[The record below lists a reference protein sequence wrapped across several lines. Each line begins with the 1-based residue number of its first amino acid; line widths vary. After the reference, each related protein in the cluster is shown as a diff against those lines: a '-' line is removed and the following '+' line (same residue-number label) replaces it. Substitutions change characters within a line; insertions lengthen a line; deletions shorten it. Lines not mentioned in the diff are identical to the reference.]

1 MAQSESIKRI
11 SYVPGKQMKVPLPA
25 ASSKPEFNAA
35 ALGAILRK
43 SNSQQ
48 EISQTPEIDK
58 KVKMFLSMKK
68 KAFQSNTMHG
78 GPSDIPYSTE
88 KQNRKLPD
96 ANEQSSFYYQIKGG
110 QLTDIQTVKH

>member
-11 SYVPGKQMKVPLPA
+11 SYVSGKQMKVPLPTVL
-25 ASSKPEFNAA
+25 SKQEFNAT

-48 EISQTPEIDK
+48 EIAHTPEIDK
-58 KVKMFLSMKK
+58 KVKKFLSLKN
-68 KAFQSNTMHG
+68 KAFQANTMHG
-78 GPSDIPYSTE
+78 GPSDIPFSTE

-96 ANEQSSFYYQIKGG
+96 ANEQSSFYYQIKNG
-110 QLTDIQTVKH
+110 

>member
-11 SYVPGKQMKVPLPA
+11 SYVSGKMMKVPLPTVL
-25 ASSKPEFNAA
+25 SKQEFNAT

-48 EISQTPEIDK
+48 EIARTPEIDK
-58 KVKMFLSMKK
+58 NVKKFLSLKN
-68 KAFQSNTMHG
+68 KAFQANTIYG
-78 GPSDIPYSTE
+78 GPSDIPFSTE

-96 ANEQSSFYYQIKGG
+96 ANEQSSFYYQIKNG
-110 QLTDIQTVKH
+110 

>member
-43 SNSQQ
+43 SNS
-48 EISQTPEIDK
+48 
-58 KVKMFLSMKK
+58 
-68 KAFQSNTMHG
+68 
-78 GPSDIPYSTE
+78 
-88 KQNRKLPD
+88 
-96 ANEQSSFYYQIKGG
+96 
-110 QLTDIQTVKH
+110 